1 MQLKD
6 KDNTNV
12 MPNTSADQVSYGST
26 NVAAALA
33 ALEQGGGGGS
43 SASPLAGK
51 KICFFG
57 DSITDPI
64 SATGGYTQLV
74 CKKLGSYYGIASGD
88 LNPYQYGTQGGQR
101 NAYGISGTNSSTVR
115 GMVMSDEDNGRY
127 VFTSEYYRNI
137 YKRWLDAGF
146 EEYKDFTQYD
156 AVVIQIG
163 TNVDT
168 NTDTLDADIP
178 DICVNDI
185 SSYPYSY
192 SAPGKAISSATIETP
207 MNFFDLCFPNTYY
220 GNLAASIEYI
230 RWKNPNCR
238 IFLVTIPP
246 NDRFNDTSDDHYM
259 NVRNEILALA
269 DKLSVQVIDA
279 QVRAGLGLWNIGYW
293 SADGI
298 HPNTIGKELWASYI
312 ANELNK
318 QWYASNVTTT

>member
-12 MPNTSADQVSYGST
+12 MPNTSADQVSYGNT

-33 ALEQGGGGGS
+33 ALEQGSGGGS

-57 DSITDPI
+57 DSITDPFA
-64 SATGGYTQLV
+64 ATGGYPELV
-74 CKKLGSYYGIASGD
+74 ISKVAAITADASDKFANSSAIYGVSG
-88 LNPYQYGTQGGQR
+88 GH
-101 NAYGISGTNSSTVR
+101 SSTVR
-115 GMVMSDEDNGRY
+115 GMVLGKTIFTEGWQQTRFAQHIAAGYEDP
-127 VFTSEYYRNI
+127 
-137 YKRWLDAGF
+137 
-146 EEYKDFTQYD
+146 KDYTKYE
-156 AVVIQIG
+156 AVVIMIG
-163 TNVDT
+163 TNATVAAMSG
-168 NTDTLDADIP
+168 NVDADIP

-192 SAPGKAISSATIETP
+192 SATGKTNPSATL
-207 MNFFDLCFPNTYY
+207 NSAADFFDLCFPGTYY
-220 GNLAASIEYI
+220 GDLAASIEYI

-246 NDRFNDTSDDHYM
+246 NSQYSDTADVRHYKH
-259 NVRNEILALA
+259 VREEILALA

-279 QVRAGLGLWNIGYW
+279 QVRASLGLHNIGYW

-298 HPNTIGKELWASYI
+298 HPNAIGKELWASYI

-318 QWYASNVTTT
+318 QWYSSNVTTS